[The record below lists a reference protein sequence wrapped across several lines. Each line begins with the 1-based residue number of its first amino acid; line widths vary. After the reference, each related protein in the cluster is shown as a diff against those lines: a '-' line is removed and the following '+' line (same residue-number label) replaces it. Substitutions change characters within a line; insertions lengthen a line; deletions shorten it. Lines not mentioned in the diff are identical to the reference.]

1 MKKTINLLQLQK
13 VAHKSLT
20 DKEFLFSSIN
30 NDDTPAHID
39 YRLIFQNMKIIPDK
53 NEIVFS
59 NKDGKI
65 NIRAVCHC
73 RTRGRGDGSLEDK
86 GTVLC
91 PDFFRTVPFTLILIL
106 P

>member
-65 NIRAVCHC
+65 NIRAVCYIVI
-73 RTRGRGDGSLEDK
+73 SLENGYLDIVSK
-86 GTVLC
+86 NYIDSKNPHIYRVLT
-91 PDFFRTVPFTLILIL
+91 R
-106 P
+106 